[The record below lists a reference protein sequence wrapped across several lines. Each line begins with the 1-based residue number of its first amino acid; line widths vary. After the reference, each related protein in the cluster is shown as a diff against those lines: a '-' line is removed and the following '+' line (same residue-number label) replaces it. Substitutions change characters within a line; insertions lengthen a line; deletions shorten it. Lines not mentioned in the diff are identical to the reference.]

1 MARFKKLIIRTVWA
15 GCFAFFAAA
24 PSYALIPV
32 LDSGTLM
39 QCLLNNVQVLKEIN
53 LVEKIKATEGRINKT
68 FGEAKSNFFNF
79 LEKGIHNGDGN
90 EENGEYFGYDLGSI
104 NGKLCL
110 IEAFVMNEED
120 AETYSQMFEVEIS
133 VNDILYVDM
142 ESAIGVS
149 LEITETDATSGW
161 IRFSELVTI
170 EYKNLT
176 KDSVTLIP
184 YEDGAALIDEA
195 IECRTPEGWGLKVN
209 NYIDITSALQ

>member
-1 MARFKKLIIRTVWA
+1 MKKFWKWAVILMTATMAAGLATSCEEKDNTEPEEEPVTIRKTWL
-15 GCFAFFAAA
+15 AF
-24 PSYALIPV
+24 
-32 LDSGTLM
+32 D
-39 QCLLNNVQVLKEIN
+39 
-53 LVEKIKATEGRINKT
+53 
-68 FGEAKSNFFNF
+68 
-79 LEKGIHNGDGN
+79 
-90 EENGEYFGYDLGSI
+90 EESGEYVGYDLGSI

-161 IRFSELVTI
+161 IRFSERMTI

-176 KDSVTLIP
+176 KDSVTLIA
-184 YEDGAALIDEA
+184 YEDDASIVYEA
-195 IECRTPEGWGLKVN
+195 RTPEGWGLTVN
-209 NYIDITSALQ
+209 N

>member
-1 MARFKKLIIRTVWA
+1 MKKFWKWAVILMTATMAAGLATSCEEKDNTEPEEEPVTIRKTWL
-15 GCFAFFAAA
+15 AF
-24 PSYALIPV
+24 
-32 LDSGTLM
+32 D
-39 QCLLNNVQVLKEIN
+39 
-53 LVEKIKATEGRINKT
+53 
-68 FGEAKSNFFNF
+68 
-79 LEKGIHNGDGN
+79 
-90 EENGEYFGYDLGSI
+90 EESGEYVGYDLGSI

-161 IRFSELVTI
+161 IRFSERMTI

-176 KDSVTLIP
+176 KDSVTLIA
-184 YEDGAALIDEA
+184 YEDDASIVYEA
-195 IECRTPEGWGLKVN
+195 RTPEGWGLTVN
-209 NYIDITSALQ
+209 NYVDLTPAIQ

>member
-1 MARFKKLIIRTVWA
+1 MKKFWKWAVILMMATMAAGLATSCEEKDNTEPEEEPVTIRKTWL
-15 GCFAFFAAA
+15 AF
-24 PSYALIPV
+24 
-32 LDSGTLM
+32 D
-39 QCLLNNVQVLKEIN
+39 
-53 LVEKIKATEGRINKT
+53 
-68 FGEAKSNFFNF
+68 
-79 LEKGIHNGDGN
+79 
-90 EENGEYFGYDLGSI
+90 EEYGEYFGYDLGSI

-209 NYIDITSALQ
+209 NYVDITSALQ

>member
-1 MARFKKLIIRTVWA
+1 MKKFWKWAVILMTATMAAGLATSCEEKDNTEPEEEPVTIRKTWL
-15 GCFAFFAAA
+15 AF
-24 PSYALIPV
+24 
-32 LDSGTLM
+32 D
-39 QCLLNNVQVLKEIN
+39 
-53 LVEKIKATEGRINKT
+53 
-68 FGEAKSNFFNF
+68 
-79 LEKGIHNGDGN
+79 
-90 EENGEYFGYDLGSI
+90 EESGEYVGYDLGSI

-161 IRFSELVTI
+161 IRFSERMAI

-176 KDSVTLIP
+176 KDSVTLIAYKDDASIV
-184 YEDGAALIDEA
+184 YEA
-195 IECRTPEGWGLKVN
+195 RTPAGWGLTVN
-209 NYIDITSALQ
+209 NYVDMTSAIQ

>member
-1 MARFKKLIIRTVWA
+1 MILMTATMAAGLATSCEEKDNTEPEEEPVTIRKTWL
-15 GCFAFFAAA
+15 AF
-24 PSYALIPV
+24 
-32 LDSGTLM
+32 D
-39 QCLLNNVQVLKEIN
+39 
-53 LVEKIKATEGRINKT
+53 
-68 FGEAKSNFFNF
+68 
-79 LEKGIHNGDGN
+79 
-90 EENGEYFGYDLGSI
+90 EESGEYVGYDLGSI

-161 IRFSELVTI
+161 IRFSERMAI

-176 KDSVTLIP
+176 KDSVTLIAYKDDASIV
-184 YEDGAALIDEA
+184 YEA
-195 IECRTPEGWGLKVN
+195 RTPAGWGLTVN
-209 NYIDITSALQ
+209 NYVDMTSAIQ

>member
-1 MARFKKLIIRTVWA
+1 MKKFWKWAVILMTATMAAGLATSCEEKDNTEPEEEPVTIRKTW
-15 GCFAFFAAA
+15 
-24 PSYALIPV
+24 
-32 LDSGTLM
+32 
-39 QCLLNNVQVLKEIN
+39 
-53 LVEKIKATEGRINKT
+53 LV
-68 FGEAKSNFFNF
+68 F
-79 LEKGIHNGDGN
+79 N
-90 EENGEYFGYDLGSI
+90 EENGEYYGYDLGSI